1 MPVSLRLDKW
11 LWQARFFKSRNL
23 ASQFCVNGRLRVDGA
38 VTSKAH
44 YAVRPGHVLTFSLHD
59 HIRIIEIIELGTR
72 RGPAGEAKTL
82 YNDLSLPKPV
92 KRDDPAKPLS
102 PAKRDPGSGRPTK
115 AERRAMDRYME
126 TLDDDLP

>member
-1 MPVSLRLDKW
+1 MPASIRLDKW

-44 YAVRPGHVLTFSLHD
+44 FAVRPGHVLTFSLND
-59 HIRIIEIIELGTR
+59 TIRIIEIIQLGTR
-72 RGPAGEAKTL
+72 RGPAIEAKKL
-82 YNDLSLPKPV
+82 YNDLSPPKPV
-92 KRDDPAKPLS
+92 KRDDPGKPLS
-102 PAKRDPGSGRPTK
+102 PAKRDPGTGRPTK

-126 TLDDDLP
+126 TWEDDMP